1 MKLYVT
7 ATSPYARIART
18 VVLEKGLADSVEII
32 NAITR
37 KVDSPYYAIN
47 PSGRVP
53 YLVRDDGVGI
63 EDSRLIA
70 AYLDALDGDP
80 SIVAPFDI
88 ENWQSGRLEAYARS
102 MVDGI
107 SVWIREMR
115 RPENERSPTIQA
127 HELSRAG
134 RLADFWENEITA
146 PLMNGALNLT
156 QLWSR
161 ATHRCVGGHGGIG
174 PGQARLAARSKFAGC
189 HFSATTQQP
198 ANCSRPPALR
208 QRFA

>member
-7 ATSPYARIART
+7 ATSPYARIARAM
-18 VVLEKGLADSVEII
+18 VLEKGFADSVEII

-70 AYLDALDGDP
+70 AYLDSLDGNP

-88 ENWQSGRLEAYARS
+88 ANWESGRLEIYARS

-107 SVWIREMR
+107 SVWVREMR
-115 RPENERSPTIQA
+115 RPENERSPTLQA
-127 HELSRAG
+127 HEASRAG

-146 PLMNGALNLT
+146 PLMNGPLNLS
-156 QLWSR
+156 QLLLISGLDFAAYGR
-161 ATHRCVGGHGGIG
+161 MGDFTEGR
-174 PGQARLAARSKFAGC
+174 PQLAKWAA
-189 HFSATTQQP
+189 QM
-198 ANCSRPPALR
+198 R
-208 QRFA
+208 QRPSLAVTAPIRGN

>member
-63 EDSRLIA
+63 EDSRLVA

-88 ENWQSGRLEAYARS
+88 ENWESGRLEAYARS

-146 PLMNGALNLT
+146 PLMNGPLNLT
-156 QLWSR
+156 QLLLISGLDFAAYGRMGDFTDGRPQLANWAAQMRHRPSLAATAPSR
-161 ATHRCVGGHGGIG
+161 A
-174 PGQARLAARSKFAGC
+174 
-189 HFSATTQQP
+189 
-198 ANCSRPPALR
+198 N
-208 QRFA
+208 

>member
-1 MKLYVT
+1 MKIYVT

-70 AYLDALDGDP
+70 AYLDSLDGNP
-80 SIVAPFDI
+80 SIVAPFDT
-88 ENWQSGRLEAYARS
+88 ENWASGRLEAYARS

-107 SVWIREMR
+107 CVWVREMR
-115 RPENERSPTIQA
+115 RPEYERSPTIQA

-146 PLMNGALNLT
+146 PLMNGPLNLI
-156 QLWSR
+156 QLLLISGLDFAAYGRMGDFTEGRPQLANWAAQMRQRPSLVATAPSR
-161 ATHRCVGGHGGIG
+161 A
-174 PGQARLAARSKFAGC
+174 
-189 HFSATTQQP
+189 
-198 ANCSRPPALR
+198 N
-208 QRFA
+208 